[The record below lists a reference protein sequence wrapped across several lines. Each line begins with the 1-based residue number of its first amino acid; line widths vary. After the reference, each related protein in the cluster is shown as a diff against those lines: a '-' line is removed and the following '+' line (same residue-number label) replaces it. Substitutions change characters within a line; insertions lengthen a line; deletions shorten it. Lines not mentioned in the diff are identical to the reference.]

1 MDINFL
7 IFISV
12 MAAAAVVEIVL
23 SMKHCRKST
32 VLLPLSDSSV
42 TADVCELIL
51 KLSEKTPV
59 YVIDMGLSEE
69 TAEKIENLRENI
81 FIVKCGEILTYL

>member
-12 MAAAAVVEIVL
+12 MAAAAVIEIVL

-42 TADVCELIL
+42 KSGA
-51 KLSEKTPV
+51 KRS
-59 YVIDMGLSEE
+59 
-69 TAEKIENLRENI
+69 
-81 FIVKCGEILTYL
+81 